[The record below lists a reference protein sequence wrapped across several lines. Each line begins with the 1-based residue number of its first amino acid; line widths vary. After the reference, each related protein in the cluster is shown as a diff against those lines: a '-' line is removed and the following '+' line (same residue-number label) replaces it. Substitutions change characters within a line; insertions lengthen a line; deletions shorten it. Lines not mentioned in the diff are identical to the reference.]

1 MTKADLIEKVQASRP
16 DLSKR
21 QVADVVDAVFDQ
33 LSRAIRKDK
42 RFSMP
47 GFGTFVV
54 KRRAGRVGRNPKTGA
69 AIENRPHEDRGLQT
83 RSRAEEGTVGSS
95 PTVPPCAHRGVSHAR
110 GPVLPC
116 TFH

>member
-1 MTKADLIEKVQASRP
+1 MTKADLIEKVQADHS

-21 QVADVVDAVFDQ
+21 QVAHLVDTVFDH
-33 LSRAIRKDK
+33 LAKSIRKDK

-69 AIENRPHEDRGLQT
+69 EIQIAP
-83 RSRAEEGTVGSS
+83 SKTVCFK
-95 PTVPPCAHRGVSHAR
+95 PAPELKKA
-110 GPVLPC
+110 L
-116 TFH
+116 

>member
-1 MTKADLIEKVQASRP
+1 MTKADLIEKVQSTRP

-21 QVADVVDAVFDQ
+21 QVADVVDAVFDH

-54 KRRAGRVGRNPKTGA
+54 KRRAARVGRNPQTGA
-69 AIENRPHEDRGLQT
+69 AIEIAPT
-83 RSRAEEGTVGSS
+83 KTVGFKPS
-95 PTVPPCAHRGVSHAR
+95 PELKKA
-110 GPVLPC
+110 L
-116 TFH
+116 